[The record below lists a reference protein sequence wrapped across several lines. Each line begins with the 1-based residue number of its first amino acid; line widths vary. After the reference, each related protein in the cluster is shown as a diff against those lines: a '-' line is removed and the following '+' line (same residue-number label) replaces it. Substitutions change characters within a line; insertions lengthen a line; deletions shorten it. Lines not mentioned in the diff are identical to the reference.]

1 MDCQRHSQGGC
12 TAGLCLE
19 GPGRQHGHLRSWGGT
34 TACFCCWWCPTTVV
48 PLLLQEN
55 ILFGQQYNK
64 ERYQAVLRAC
74 ALEGGRV
81 PPLLLLPA
89 ALHCG
94 SPADSRLCCRC
105 CLPQTPS
112 TVQLMLSPCLPAC
125 PAEDIAALPA
135 GSETQLGERG
145 NNLSGQC
152 LLAYRAAPCALS
164 TACLAPLLLP
174 RPLRCRRNGVQAA

>member
-1 MDCQRHSQGGC
+1 VDCQRHSQGGC

-89 ALHCG
+89 ALYCG
-94 SPADSRLCCRC
+94 SQADSRLSCRC
-105 CLPQTPS
+105 CLPQKSS
-112 TVQLMLSPCLPAC
+112 TVQLMLSLSACLPCRGHCGAASWQRDRAGRARHQPLRPVLAC
-125 PAEDIAALPA
+125 LQSSPLCAEY
-135 GSETQLGERG
+135 R
-145 NNLSGQC
+145 LSGSP
-152 LLAYRAAPCALS
+152 APS
-164 TACLAPLLLP
+164 PPPSLP
-174 RPLRCRRNGVQAA
+174 